1 MGIEDLDDES
11 PAIALEGQ
19 NALVAR
25 FTAPNVVG
33 SIDSNS
39 YLFELTVTDNEE
51 GLIGSN
57 TTEVVVVK
65 K

>member
-1 MGIEDLDDES
+1 MGIEELDDES

-25 FTAPNVVG
+25 FTAPNVIG

>member
-19 NALVAR
+19 NAPVAR
-25 FTAPNVVG
+25 FTAPNVVC

>member
-19 NALVAR
+19 NAPVAR

-39 YLFELTVTDNEE
+39 YLFELTVTDN
-51 GLIGSN
+51 
-57 TTEVVVVK
+57 VD
-65 K
+65 

>member
-19 NALVAR
+19 NAPVAR

>member
-1 MGIEDLDDES
+1 MGIEELDDES

-25 FTAPNVVG
+25 FTAPNVIG

-57 TTEVVVVK
+57 TNEVVVVK